1 MLIPI
6 KVTSVIKGRKSAHG
20 GSKGAK
26 ASFIFDQE
34 APTVEEAVKALA
46 QQFPSSEGYKVEL
59 CPAP

>member
-34 APTVEEAVKALA
+34 APTVEEAVKVLA
-46 QQFPSSEGYKVEL
+46 QQFPSEDGYKVE
-59 CPAP
+59 AVQG